1 MAKAACWHI
10 FTVSRF
16 PTLELHLMLASVE
29 ANTWNAVPG
38 RLLLIVSILAQAQV
52 HKGCLFNKHNAS
64 FRKTLNIHFQQIDG
78 CISWVEQRCYYGLSS
93 QFALGAA
100 SQAPLCFQKAYRLD
114 RLTIVGGKKFCLWY
128 IFIVYSTCMNYFK
141 KWKHHSSAC
150 SAFFSS
156 LRTVQQH
163 VTCNPALHAKAY
175 SWSSSVGF
183 SLNPSTSLSHMLPS
197 FHA

>member
-1 MAKAACWHI
+1 MAQAACWHI
-10 FTVSRF
+10 FTVFRF
-16 PTLELHLMLASVE
+16 PSLELHLMLASVE

-64 FRKTLNIHFQQIDG
+64 FMKTLNIHSQQIDA

-100 SQAPLCFQKAYRLD
+100 SQAPLCFQKAYRFD
-114 RLTIVGGKKFCLWY
+114 RLTRVGSKKFFLWY

-141 KWKHHSSAC
+141 RYKHQSSAC
-150 SAFFSS
+150 FFSAFFSS

-163 VTCNPALHAKAY
+163 VTCNPAKAC

-183 SLNPSTSLSHMLPS
+183 SLNSSTSLSHMLPS
-197 FHA
+197 LHA